1 MFLSH
6 MGNKKDQKNNKG
18 YCSVSDIFITCLHEI
33 FIKPDENNALNRG
46 MIYPIIIAE
55 DYFT

>member
-1 MFLSH
+1 

-33 FIKPDENNALNRG
+33 FIKPDKNNALNRG